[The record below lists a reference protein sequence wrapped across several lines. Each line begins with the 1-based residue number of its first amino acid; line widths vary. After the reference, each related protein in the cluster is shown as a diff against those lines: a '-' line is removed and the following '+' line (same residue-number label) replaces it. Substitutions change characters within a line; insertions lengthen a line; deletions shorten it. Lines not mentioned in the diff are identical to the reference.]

1 MFCGILLKVTPKK
14 QSINN
19 IIIVIYNKKANVR
32 NMKIKDSNEK
42 YTLDE
47 LYEIIRVLRSP
58 EGCPWDREQTHES
71 LVKPMIEEAYEAVD
85 AINSGNKDKL
95 IEELGDVLLQVIFHS
110 IIAEENS
117 EFEFE
122 DVTDKCARKMIF
134 RHTHVFGDVVANNP
148 KEALANWEKMKIK
161 EKEISSLYEEL
172 KDIPKNLPALMRA
185 EKVAR
190 KIRKA
195 GHRKEGQ
202 DVEIDFS
209 DSKSVGAMLYS
220 ICAIAE
226 EKGIDP
232 FIALTNV
239 LEEKIEQH
247 KCL

>member
-1 MFCGILLKVTPKK
+1 MKV
-14 QSINN
+14 
-19 IIIVIYNKKANVR
+19 
-32 NMKIKDSNEK
+32 KDTNDK

-47 LYEIIRVLRSP
+47 LYGIIKILRSP

-71 LVKPMIEEAYEAVD
+71 LIKPMIEEAYEAVD
-85 AINSGNKDKL
+85 AINSGNRDKL
-95 IEELGDVLLQVIFHS
+95 VEELGDVLLQVIFHS
-110 IIAEENS
+110 IIAEEDN
-117 EFEFE
+117 EFEFN
-122 DVTDKCARKMIF
+122 DVTDRCARKMIY

-172 KDIPKNLPALMRA
+172 KDIPRNLPALMRA

-195 GHRKEGQ
+195 GYGKEGKR
-202 DVEIDFS
+202 VEIDFS
-209 DSKSVGAMLYS
+209 DSKAVGEMLYS
-220 ICAIAE
+220 ICEIAE

-232 FIALTNV
+232 FLALTNV

-247 KCL
+247 KGL